1 MKDEMFEDQQII
13 NDEINGEEVIG
24 SSPAEQAVRLERD
37 LGKFNKVG
45 RDYFQV
51 ELRRDPDLLTSI
63 KNSSRFYNLQ
73 LPTNL
78 NEFFIKHEE
87 SALYWIFE
95 IPLLNYL
102 EEHTKN
108 QLGTKSAIYD
118 YKLIKDYFSKWVI
131 AKNEN
136 QKKMLANSTMSLL
149 RKEGNSGVILN
160 SIFMGVLYSSEP
172 SLQNPVKAVDEFKK
186 IMESPAVSKMA
197 DKFKVELYY
206 LMQLYSGFAYL
217 SVFNYYDSSIHFTEA
232 LKHNPYGMTAKLYL
246 AYTSIKMQQS
256 EIAGYLLKELYSY
269 DLYRLMYAIENNSSV
284 MFVYFLRNLIIKN
297 IFYYSEFALHVDTI
311 IDKLNE
317 SPVSDYSKFI
327 KLRDKINLL
336 EKLKLEEYYTEE
348 IKKSITF
355 LTKMIGNSEETK
367 HVMFIASLDHF
378 GEKFGKTVE
387 LIGVAAHD
395 KFHAEYKPQ
404 LDIFDAKIRDNGAVI
419 EQFLK
424 ELQDAKAELKVKLKE
439 AISKL
444 EKITYEN
451 ISVVEN
457 RLNNLHLEKE
467 YDPNLSFQN
476 SMTYNFIIALT
487 VFLIGGFAGYSNNV
501 GSGFGDFNGTMGTII
516 FTGLKWSML
525 TFAIGF
531 LISLVFSG
539 FVLLERSNQK
549 QRLLQKISAYKNEKD
564 RKVEYVKKEADMKEK
579 SITENFNDR
588 IELHKASIE
597 DLKHRRTADEI
608 SFKEEAESKIKP
620 IKESLQKILEESL
633 SS

>member
-1 MKDEMFEDQQII
+1 MFEDQQINNI
-13 NDEINGEEVIG
+13 AFSGDEVISNPVSEEVM
-24 SSPAEQAVRLERD
+24 LERD

-45 RDYFQV
+45 RDYFHV
-51 ELRRDPDLLTSI
+51 ELRREVDLLASI

-73 LPTNL
+73 LPANL
-78 NEFFIKHEE
+78 NEFFIRHEE
-87 SALYWIFE
+87 SALFWIFE
-95 IPLLNYL
+95 IPLLSYL

-118 YKLIKDYFSKWVI
+118 YKLIKDYFSKWAI
-131 AKNEN
+131 AKNEG

-160 SIFMGVLYSSEP
+160 SIFMAVLYSFEP
-172 SLQNPVKAVDEFKK
+172 TLQNPIKAVDEFKK
-186 IMESPAVSKMA
+186 VIMSPAVSKMA
-197 DKFKVELYY
+197 DKFKIELYY
-206 LMQLYSGFAYL
+206 LMEVYSGFAYL

-246 AYTSIKMQQS
+246 SYTSIKMQQN
-256 EIAGYLLKELYSY
+256 EIAGYLLKEIYSY
-269 DLYRLMYAIENNSSV
+269 DLYRLMYAVENSSTA
-284 MFVYFLRNLIIKN
+284 MFIYFLRNPIIKN
-297 IFYYSEFALHVDTI
+297 IFYYPPFAIHIDTI
-311 IDKLNE
+311 TDKLNE
-317 SPVSDYSKFI
+317 SPVSDYSKFV

-336 EKLKLEEYYTEE
+336 EKLQLEGYYSDD
-348 IKKSITF
+348 IKKNITF

-367 HVMFIASLDHF
+367 HVFFIASLDHF
-378 GEKFGKTVE
+378 KEKYNKTIELIEAAVNEKFHT
-387 LIGVAAHD
+387 
-395 KFHAEYKPQ
+395 EYRPQ
-404 LDIFDAKIRDNGAVI
+404 LELFDAKIKDNGMVI
-419 EQFLK
+419 EQFMK
-424 ELQDAKAELKVKLKE
+424 ELQDAKNDLKTKLKE
-439 AISKL
+439 VISKL

-467 YDPNLSFQN
+467 YDPNVSFQN

-487 VFLIGGFAGYSNNV
+487 VFLIGGFAGYSNNLNNS
-501 GSGFGDFNGTMGTII
+501 SGTFDGTMGTIL
-516 FTGLKWSML
+516 FTGIKWSML
-525 TFAIGF
+525 TFGIGF

-564 RKVEYVKKEADMKEK
+564 RKIEYVKKEAEMKEK

-597 DLKHRRTADEI
+597 DLKRRRAADEI
-608 SFKEEAESKIKP
+608 AFREEAESKIEP
-620 IKESLQKILEESL
+620 IRASLRKILEET
-633 SS
+633 